1 MDTSIDFDVL
11 RKLNGELINWPESFN
26 VFGKLKRILERR
38 AKAFDDDR
46 KVEWSLAESL
56 AFASILKDGTPIRLT
71 GQDSE
76 RGTFAQRNLVLHD
89 SETGEEFVPL
99 HHLSD
104 CDTSF
109 AVHNSPLSEGSV
121 LGFEYGYNVHSPE
134 TLVMWEAQY
143 GDFANAA
150 QVYFDQFISAGRAKW
165 GQKSGL
171 VMLLPHGYEGQGPEH
186 SSGRIERFLQLAAEN
201 N

>member
-1 MDTSIDFDVL
+1 M
-11 RKLNGELINWPESFN
+11 
-26 VFGKLKRILERR
+26 
-38 AKAFDDDR
+38 
-46 KVEWSLAESL
+46 
-56 AFASILKDGTPIRLT
+56 KDGTPIRLT

-89 SETGEEFVPL
+89 SETGKEFVPL

-104 CDTSF
+104 CSTSF

-134 TLVMWEAQY
+134 TLVLWEAQY

-165 GQKSGL
+165 GQN
-171 VMLLPHGYEGQGPEH
+171 PD
-186 SSGRIERFLQLAAEN
+186 
-201 N
+201 

>member
-1 MDTSIDFDVL
+1 MPEPVSNGFPDVDTAIDFDVL

-76 RGTFAQRNLVLHD
+76 RGTFAQRNLVPHD
-89 SETGEEFVPL
+89 SETGEEFVAL
-99 HHLSD
+99 HHLDD
-104 CDTSF
+104 CGRF
-109 AVHNSPLSEGSV
+109 I
-121 LGFEYGYNVHSPE
+121 YG
-134 TLVMWEAQY
+134 A
-143 GDFANAA
+143 
-150 QVYFDQFISAGRAKW
+150 
-165 GQKSGL
+165 
-171 VMLLPHGYEGQGPEH
+171 
-186 SSGRIERFLQLAAEN
+186 
-201 N
+201 